1 MERWEEGVCKDD
13 GLEIEVVWEVGGG
26 TLGMMLGSKLGLV

>member
-1 MERWEEGVCKDD
+1 VYVKMMDW
-13 GLEIEVVWEVGGG
+13 EIEVVWEVGGG